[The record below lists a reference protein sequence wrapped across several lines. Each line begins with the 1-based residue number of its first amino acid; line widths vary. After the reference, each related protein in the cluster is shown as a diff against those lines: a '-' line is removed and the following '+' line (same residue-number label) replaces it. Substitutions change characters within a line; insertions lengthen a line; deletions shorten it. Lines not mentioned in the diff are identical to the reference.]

1 MKVHYSVSLPGS
13 GTEQRYPSTHYLQ
26 AIVYLSLMWI
36 IIFGFAAASWTLFG
50 GMVATQL
57 AVVSGLIVTVAAF
70 INSDMRNHEALHRE
84 LARKTTKR

>member
-36 IIFGFAAASWTLFG
+36 IIFGFAAASWTVFG
-50 GMVATQL
+50 GLIATQI
-57 AVVSGLIVTVAAF
+57 AVVTGLIVTSAAF
-70 INSDMRNHEALHRE
+70 INADLRNHQALHRE
-84 LARKTTKR
+84 LARKTKKR